1 VDTDPAIRSRIAS
14 SEISGHFSGREVFQ
28 PAVTRLQ
35 KKHRLPREA
44 SLAAITDLQIRRI
57 RRLARLN

>member
-1 VDTDPAIRSRIAS
+1 VETDPAIRSRIAA
-14 SEISGHFSGREVFQ
+14 SEISGHFPRREVLQ

-35 KKHRLPREA
+35 KKRRLPREA
-44 SLAAITDLQIRRI
+44 LLAAITDLQIRRI